1 MKWKLAKI
9 QTKVNIKVSLSV
21 SSLIAKKKKDINSMP
36 NNGKLIRRWYV
47 CSWNSLQPLKVVF
60 MMKLGKQYV
69 NMVFFSK
76 REIRKW
82 TSAMISTLL
91 KEGVS

>member
-1 MKWKLAKI
+1 MAKI
-9 QTKVNIKVSLSV
+9 QTKVNIKVLLSV
-21 SSLIAKKKKDINSMP
+21 SLLIAKKKKKDIISMP

-69 NMVFFSK
+69 NMGFFSK